1 MSIQI
6 VEIDFEV
13 GHSSII
19 RSEPTTAHNPP
30 RTHDWKIFLRSADI
44 HGDLSCLINRCIF
57 HLHPEYSNH
66 KRGKNIQQK
75 KKLYDLKYNLELRTS
90 PFAIQET
97 GYAGFHMVKNIFF
110 HLNPRLLF

>member
-19 RSEPTTAHNPP
+19 RSEPTTNHIPP
-30 RTHDWKIFLRSADI
+30 RTHDWKVFLRSADI
-44 HGDLSCLINRCIF
+44 HGDLSCLIHRCIF

-66 KRGKNIQQK
+66 KRGRNILNK
-75 KKLYDLKYNLELRTS
+75 EILYSR
-90 PFAIQET
+90 I
-97 GYAGFHMVKNIFF
+97 
-110 HLNPRLLF
+110 

>member
-57 HLHPEYSNH
+57 HLHPEYPNH
-66 KRGKNIQQK
+66 KRGKNIYQK
-75 KKLYDLKYNLELRTS
+75 KN
-90 PFAIQET
+90 FMI
-97 GYAGFHMVKNIFF
+97 
-110 HLNPRLLF
+110 